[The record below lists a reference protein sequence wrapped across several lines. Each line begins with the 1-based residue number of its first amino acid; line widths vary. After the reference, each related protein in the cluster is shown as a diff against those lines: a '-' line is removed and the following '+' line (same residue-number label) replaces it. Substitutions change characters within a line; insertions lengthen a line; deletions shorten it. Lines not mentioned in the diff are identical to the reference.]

1 MAEPLF
7 RTVDVKDRHGRVT
20 GTKEVA
26 LYKGLLAKAH
36 EEGLSFIRT
45 DAIQFATDENAR
57 TAISKASITTSKGTF
72 EAIGDASPEN
82 VPPHIL
88 PHLNRM
94 AETRAKARALRDAVN
109 IGVVSFEEL
118 DGTTEAPEISDLG
131 SGALPGNGAAG
142 PPKVTSPP
150 TNAPPARNGG
160 DYQPPMTENQRRY
173 LFRILAGYGIEG
185 DAAHQ
190 FLKDKLGVV
199 TLTGVSKLEAT
210 KLIDRLLKN
219 LPQEAGRGTDQHQ

>member
-36 EEGLSFIRT
+36 EEGLSSIKT
-45 DAIQFATDENAR
+45 HQLQFATDENAR
-57 TAISKASITTSKGTF
+57 TAISKARVITSKGTF
-72 EAIGDASPEN
+72 EGIGDASPEN

-118 DGTTEAPEISDLG
+118 DGASEAAGPSDLG
-131 SGALPGNGAAG
+131 SGASPTNGAAAPTTAAPASPN
-142 PPKVTSPP
+142 PPSKG
-150 TNAPPARNGG
+150 NG
-160 DYQPPMTENQRRY
+160 YATPMTESQRRY

-190 FLKDKLGVV
+190 YLKDKLGVAS
-199 TLTGVSKLEAT
+199 LAGVSKFEAT

-219 LPQEAGRGTDQHQ
+219 PPLEVVHGNDHHQ

>member
-36 EEGLSFIRT
+36 EEGLSSIRT
-45 DAIQFATDENAR
+45 RQLQFATDENAR
-57 TAISKASITTSKGTF
+57 VAISRARVTTSKGTF
-72 EAIGDASPEN
+72 EGIGDASPDN

-118 DGTTEAPEISDLG
+118 DGASEAAGSSDLG
-131 SGALPGNGAAG
+131 SGASPGNGAAG
-142 PPKVTSPP
+142 SPKVATPM
-150 TNAPPARNGG
+150 TNGK

-173 LFRILAGYGIEG
+173 LFRILAGWGFQGE
-185 DAAHQ
+185 AAEKY
-190 FLKDKLGVV
+190 LKVNLGVESLKG
-199 TLTGVSKLEAT
+199 LTKLEAT
-210 KLIDRLLKN
+210 KLIDRMLANPPEGVLT
-219 LPQEAGRGTDQHQ
+219 RGDHQR

>member
-36 EEGLSFIRT
+36 EEGLSSIRT
-45 DAIQFATDENAR
+45 RQLQFATDENAR
-57 TAISKASITTSKGTF
+57 VAISKARVTTSKGTF
-72 EAIGDASPEN
+72 EGIGDASPEN

-118 DGTTEAPEISDLG
+118 DGASEAAGPSDLG
-131 SGALPGNGAAG
+131 SGAMTGNGAAG
-142 PPKVTSPP
+142 PPKVQPTP
-150 TNAPPARNGG
+150 TNGSGNG
-160 DYQPPMTENQRRY
+160 YQPPMTESQRRY
-173 LFRILAGYGIEG
+173 LFRILAGWGFSGEAATEYLQEKLGIES
-185 DAAHQ
+185 
-190 FLKDKLGVV
+190 V
-199 TLTGVSKLEAT
+199 TGLTRLAAT
-210 KLIDRLLKN
+210 KLIDRMLQN
-219 LPQEAGRGTDQHQ
+219 PPQKAPAHGDHQPQ